1 MKRTIKLSVS
11 MTLTVM
17 ALTVLTLG
25 IQAAKALPT
34 QPININTAT
43 ADELTAL
50 PNVGPKTAE
59 AIVAYRAEHGPFAK
73 PEDLMAVKGIG
84 EKTFEKMKPYVTT
97 GGWPAG
103 GAD

>member
-1 MKRTIKLSVS
+1 MNRTMRLSVTI
-11 MTLTVM
+11 TLAVL

-25 IQAAKALPT
+25 IQAAKALPA
-34 QPININTAT
+34 QPVNINTAT

-59 AIVAYRAEHGPFAK
+59 AIVAYRTEHGPFAK
-73 PEDLMAVKGIG
+73 PDDLMAVKGIG

-97 GGWPAG
+97 GGQSG
-103 GAD
+103 GAAN